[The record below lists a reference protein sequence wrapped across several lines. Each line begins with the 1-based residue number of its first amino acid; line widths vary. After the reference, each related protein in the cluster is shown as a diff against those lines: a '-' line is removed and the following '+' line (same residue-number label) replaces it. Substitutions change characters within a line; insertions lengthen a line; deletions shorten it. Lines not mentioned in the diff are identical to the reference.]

1 MIKLSLTQTKWI
13 KDLLLGLVCSLI
25 SFFWFRDKSPGPQ
38 PRDYAAISAEGVIRV
53 ATEYNSVSYFAT
65 GDSMAGFNYELI
77 QAFARSKGLKAE
89 IIPEM
94 SFEKRLQGLANGTF
108 DVIAYGIQ
116 TTSEFKDSLLF
127 TAPISLS
134 KQVLVQ
140 RKLADGKVAITSQ
153 LGLAGKTLHLIKGS
167 PAVMRIKNLG
177 NEIGDTIYIKEVDK
191 YGTEQLLAMVEHG
204 DIDYAVCD
212 EDIARASVDSFPQID
227 ISTGISFNQFNSWAV
242 SKQSPALRDSLN
254 NWIKSFMKTKDFKRI
269 YRSYYKKD

>member
-1 MIKLSLTQTKWI
+1 MKY
-13 KDLLLGLVCSLI
+13 LLLGLVCSLI
-25 SFFWFRDKSPGPQ
+25 SFFWFRDKSPRPQ

-94 SFEKRLQGLANGTF
+94 SFEMRLQGLANGTF

-212 EDIARASVDSFPQID
+212 EEIARASVDSFPQID

-254 NWIKSFMKTKDFKRI
+254 NWIKSFMKTKDFKKI

>member
-1 MIKLSLTQTKWI
+1 MKY
-13 KDLLLGLVCSLI
+13 LLLGLVCSLI
-25 SFFWFRDKSPGPQ
+25 SFFWFRDKSPHPQ
-38 PRDYAAISAEGVIRV
+38 PRDYAAISAERVIRV

-212 EDIARASVDSFPQID
+212 EEIARASVDSFPQID

>member
-13 KDLLLGLVCSLI
+13 KYLLLGLVCSLI
-25 SFFWFRDKSPGPQ
+25 SFFWFRDKSPHPQ

-212 EDIARASVDSFPQID
+212 EEIARASVDSFPQID

-242 SKQSPALRDSLN
+242 SKQSPALHDSLN
-254 NWIKSFMKTKDFKRI
+254 NWIKSFMKTKDFKKI

>member
-13 KDLLLGLVCSLI
+13 KYLLLGLVCSLI
-25 SFFWFRDKSPGPQ
+25 SFFWFRDKSPHPQ

-140 RKLADGKVAITSQ
+140 CKLADGKVAITSQ

>member
-1 MIKLSLTQTKWI
+1 
-13 KDLLLGLVCSLI
+13 
-25 SFFWFRDKSPGPQ
+25 
-38 PRDYAAISAEGVIRV
+38 
-53 ATEYNSVSYFAT
+53 
-65 GDSMAGFNYELI
+65 
-77 QAFARSKGLKAE
+77 LKAE
-89 IIPEM
+89 VIPEM

>member
-1 MIKLSLTQTKWI
+1 MIKLNLTQTKWI
-13 KDLLLGLVCSLI
+13 KYLLLGLVCSLI
-25 SFFWFRDKSPGPQ
+25 SLFWFRDKSPRPQ

-212 EDIARASVDSFPQID
+212 EEIARASVDSFPQID

-242 SKQSPALRDSLN
+242 SKQSPALHDSLN
-254 NWIKSFMKTKDFKRI
+254 NWIKSFMKTKDFKKI

>member
-1 MIKLSLTQTKWI
+1 MIKLSLTQTKWM
-13 KDLLLGLVCSLI
+13 KYLLLGLVCSLI
-25 SFFWFRDKSPGPQ
+25 SFFWFRDKSPHPQ

-77 QAFARSKGLKAE
+77 QAFARSKELKAE

-212 EDIARASVDSFPQID
+212 EEIARASVDSFPQID

-254 NWIKSFMKTKDFKRI
+254 NWIKSFMKTKDFKKI

>member
-13 KDLLLGLVCSLI
+13 KYLLLGLVCSLI
-25 SFFWFRDKSPGPQ
+25 SFFWFRDKSPHPQ

-65 GDSMAGFNYELI
+65 GDSMAGFNYKLI

-212 EDIARASVDSFPQID
+212 EEIARASVDSFPQID

-269 YRSYYKKD
+269 YRNYYKKD

>member
-13 KDLLLGLVCSLI
+13 KYLLLGLVCSLI
-25 SFFWFRDKSPGPQ
+25 SFFWFRDKSPRPQ

-77 QAFARSKGLKAE
+77 QAFARSKGFKAE

-212 EDIARASVDSFPQID
+212 EEIARASVDSFPQID

-242 SKQSPALRDSLN
+242 SKQSPALHDSLN
-254 NWIKSFMKTKDFKRI
+254 NWIKSFMKTKDFKKI

>member
-13 KDLLLGLVCSLI
+13 KYLLLGLVCSLI
-25 SFFWFRDKSPGPQ
+25 SFFWFRDKSPHPL
-38 PRDYAAISAEGVIRV
+38 PRDYPPISAEGVIRV

-212 EDIARASVDSFPQID
+212 EEIARASVDSFPQID